1 MFASRKVVTFNF
13 MLKTLCLSLLPL
25 LSAQQ
30 QPVAITGAMVV
41 DGTGAAPRKTTVLLR
56 NGKIAGLGGD
66 LAVPTNAR
74 VIDATGKTL
83 VPGFF
88 DVHTHLP
95 YSAGANLTGDWPKNL
110 KAYLYCGVTSVV
122 DFGTY
127 GEMFEP
133 MRRLLRTGAVAGP
146 HIQFAARMT
155 TPGGHGAE
163 AGWGDFFS
171 IEVSTAREATAKAK
185 KLMVYKPDAIKVF
198 TDGWRYDMS
207 PDLSSMEPETLT
219 AIVEEAHKAGIPVLT
234 HTVTLER
241 AKIAAQSGVDVI
253 AHGIGNAPTDS
264 AITSLMKQK
273 GTTYAPTLAVFEPRP
288 RNQLPPLLEMVL
300 EPAMRAIVKE
310 SSGAR
315 ASAQRLKRWENL
327 QQSVAAM
334 RDAGVPVATGTDA
347 GVTGTY
353 HGWSTLRELE
363 LLVDSGLTPLQ
374 AITAATG
381 VSARAVKM
389 AGQRGTIAPGMTA
402 DLVLLGGDPLRDI
415 RDIEKI
421 ERVFLSGVELDRA
434 QLARDIAKPEMTPL
448 PTRTAVALVDD
459 MEGAEGRTQ
468 LGTLRVDSYDAGSD
482 HSRMLFTR
490 TLRKPGDHAL
500 LIQAKMSEKAH
511 PYARLDLPL
520 SPGAVEPVDASAF
533 QGVRFE
539 ARGDGEYRLMVAVR
553 SARDRSAFS
562 AQFTASSEWKE
573 VRIPFSALR
582 QPASAEKVKWT
593 ARDMLM
599 LTFEIARP
607 AGGEGWLELDNVR
620 FW

>member
-1 MFASRKVVTFNF
+1 
-13 MLKTLCLSLLPL
+13 MLKYLWLCFVPLLP
-25 LSAQQ
+25 AQQ
-30 QPVAITGAMVV
+30 QPIAITGAMVV
-41 DGTGAAPRKTTVLLR
+41 DGTGASPRKMTVLFR
-56 NGKIAGLGGD
+56 EGKIAGVGAD
-66 LAVPTNAR
+66 LAIPAGAR
-74 VIDATGKTL
+74 VIDAEGKTL
-83 VPGFF
+83 VPGLF

-95 YSAGANLTGDWPKNL
+95 YSPGGNMTGDWPKNL

-122 DFGTY
+122 DFGSY

-133 MRRLLRTGAVAGP
+133 MRRLLRTGVITGP

-171 IEVSTAREATAKAK
+171 IEVSTAREAAAKAK
-185 KLMVYKPDAIKVF
+185 KLMAYKPDAIKVF

-207 PDLSSMEPETLT
+207 PDLSSMEPETLA
-219 AIVEEAHKAGIPVLT
+219 AIVVEAHKAGIPVLT

-241 AKIAAQSGVDVI
+241 AKIAAQSGVDVV
-253 AHGIGNAPTDS
+253 AHGIGNLPADAAVTE
-264 AITSLMKQK
+264 LMKAK
-273 GTTYAPTLAVFEPRP
+273 GTTYAPTLAVYEPRP
-288 RNQLPPLLEMVL
+288 RNRMPPLLEIVL
-300 EPAMRAIVKE
+300 EPAMRTIVKE
-310 SSGAR
+310 TSGAR

-327 QQSVAAM
+327 KQSVAAM

-381 VSARAVKM
+381 ASARAVKVSN
-389 AGQRGTIAPGMTA
+389 QRGTIASGMSA
-402 DLVLLGGDPLRDI
+402 DLVLLGGDPLRNI

-421 ERVFLSGVELDRA
+421 ERVFLSGRELDRA
-434 QLARDIAKPEMTPL
+434 QLARDIARPELTPI
-448 PTRTAVALVDD
+448 PARKAVSLVDD
-459 MEGAEGRTQ
+459 MEGAEGRTKI
-468 LGTLRVDSYDAGSD
+468 GTLRVDSYDSGSD
-482 HSRMLFTR
+482 HSKILFTR

-500 LIQAKMSEKAH
+500 MLQAKMSEKDR

-520 SPGAVEPVDASAF
+520 SPGGVEPVDASGF

-539 ARGDGEYRLMVAVR
+539 ARGDGEYRLMIPVR
-553 SARDRSAFS
+553 AARGRGAFN
-562 AQFTASSEWKE
+562 ARFTASSEWKE
-573 VRIPFSALR
+573 VRIPFSSLR
-582 QPASAEKVKWT
+582 RPPSAENVKWT
-593 ARDMLM
+593 ARDLLM

-607 AGGEGWLELDNVR
+607 AGGEGWLEIDNVR